1 MKKIIIILMILLL
14 FTTSCYAVSIID
26 KIMYKQFF
34 LNLIKRIVLVHRIT
48 GEVKYILTDQG
59 DWVLLLGAQKNQY
72 QSMYNFQTNSK

>member
-1 MKKIIIILMILLL
+1 MILLL